1 VFIYLA
7 ITFLILIIMASL
19 RQIEDFIAAEPIAMI
34 GVSRDPKKFGHAAFK
49 ELKEKGLNIIPV
61 NPTAKEILGVRAYP
75 DISSLPPEIR
85 GVIIMTKKDQT
96 LDIVKKAKAKGIKN
110 IWIQQM
116 ADSKEAIKELEGSN
130 INYITGE
137 CILMHYK
144 PHSVHKFHK
153 VIKKFF
159 GRFPK

>member
-1 VFIYLA
+1 M
-7 ITFLILIIMASL
+7 TSL
-19 RQIEDFIAAEPIAMI
+19 KQIEDFMAAGPVAMI
-34 GVSRDPKKFGHAAFK
+34 GVSRNPKKFGYAAFK

-61 NPTAKEILGVRAYP
+61 NPAAEEILGVKVFP
-75 DISSLPPEIR
+75 DVNSLPAEVR
-85 GVIIMTKKDQT
+85 GIIIMTKKDQT
-96 LDIVKKAKAKGIKN
+96 FGIVKEARAKGIKN
-110 IWIQQM
+110 IWIQQG
-116 ADSKEAIKELEGSN
+116 ADSKDALKELIGSD

-153 VIKKFF
+153 ALLKFF